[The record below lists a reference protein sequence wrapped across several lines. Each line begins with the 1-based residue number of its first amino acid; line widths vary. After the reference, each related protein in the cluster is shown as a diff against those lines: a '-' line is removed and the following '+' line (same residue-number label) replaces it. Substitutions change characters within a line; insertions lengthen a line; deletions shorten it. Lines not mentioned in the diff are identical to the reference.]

1 MSKKV
6 GFWVMS
12 LMAAFV
18 LSAGLMAQEK
28 TEVSI
33 QVKKDGKVVKD
44 TTYTYDDAAEAKH
57 VWKMVEVMS
66 GMDVDMD
73 KGHQNYTMAH
83 SDGKHASTMVFI
95 SEDGDKTKIM
105 EMHGDSLTWVS
116 EGEEPH
122 GEHVMVMKEGDDETF
137 DIWVSDEGEE
147 LEGKNHVKV
156 IVSGDEKGKWHAVS
170 TDDLDMDE
178 DEKMYFIS
186 EDDDVKVELRKI
198 TEETGDGETVK
209 VIVVKKERREEDQD
223 KNVEVKVVKKKN
235 TVEMK

>member
-1 MSKKV
+1 MSKRV

-12 LMAAFV
+12 LMAAFI

-66 GMDVDMD
+66 GMDVEMD
-73 KGHQNYTMAH
+73 KGHYNYTMAH
-83 SDGKHASTMVFI
+83 SDGKHANTMVFI

-116 EGEEPH
+116 EGEEQ
-122 GEHVMVMKEGDDETF
+122 
-137 DIWVSDEGEE
+137 
-147 LEGKNHVKV
+147 EGKKHVKV

-170 TDDLDMDE
+170 TDELDMDE
-178 DEKMYFIS
+178 DEKVYFIS
-186 EDDDVKVELRKI
+186 DDDDVKVEIREVL
-198 TEETGDGETVK
+198 EETGDGETVK
-209 VIVVKKERREEDQD
+209 VIVVKKEMHEEDHD
-223 KNVEVKVVKKKN
+223 EDVDVKVIKKKN
-235 TVEMK
+235 KVEMK